1 MSFPFSPY
9 DFFGYLVAGFLV
21 ICSTEY
27 AVDSDWILNR
37 ELKVPQAAFWLGAAY
52 IIGHIVAN
60 VSSYFIEHKFLRGVL
75 RSPEELLFEDEP
87 ARTAPVKL
95 TWRERLGSPHWWLSL
110 VNPVAWWRWFFPVG
124 LARVVF
130 PIFHKPFPQETR
142 QRVLKKSSEEGFTK
156 AGRALYLHC
165 FATVKGDKTTYDRL
179 TSFLNLYGFCRNVC
193 MGSLI
198 AFPILLF
205 GACRDLKA
213 SDLHVT
219 GQFQWGRF
227 YWALAALGVA
237 VGMLYRY
244 LKFFRHYTMEVF
256 TSYAELKK
264 DDPKE
269 EPKPV

>member
-21 ICSTEY
+21 ICSAEY
-27 AVDSDWILNR
+27 AIDGNWVLNR

-52 IIGHIVAN
+52 IVGHLVAN

-87 ARTAPVKL
+87 TPPTTAKL
-95 TWRERLGSPHWWLSL
+95 MWRQRLGSLPWWLSL
-110 VNPVAWWRWFFPVG
+110 INPVAWWRWSFPVG
-124 LARVVF
+124 VARAIF

-142 QRVLKKSSEEGFTK
+142 QRVLKKSSDEGFTK
-156 AGRALYLHC
+156 AGRGLYLHC
-165 FATVKGDKTTYDRL
+165 FATVKGDKNTYDRL
-179 TSFLNLYGFCRNVC
+179 ISFLNLYGFCRNVC

-198 AFPILLF
+198 AVPILLF
-205 GACRDLKA
+205 GACRDLRA
-213 SDLHVT
+213 SDWQIT
-219 GQFQWGRF
+219 GPFHWAQF
-227 YWALAALGVA
+227 YWVLAALAVA

-264 DDPKE
+264 DKPEE